1 MQHLGP
7 LLAEALMA
15 NIGGGSARSELD
27 TLADPLKK
35 LIFRQPRAK
44 AWLESALFNEN
55 FPSQKVD
62 AGEKKLFLQKVM
74 T

>member
-7 LLAEALMA
+7 LLAEALMT

-27 TLADPLKK
+27 ILADPLKK
-35 LIFRQPRAK
+35 LVFRQPRAK
-44 AWLESALFNEN
+44 AWLETALFNER
-55 FPSQKVD
+55 FPSQKVN
-62 AGEKKLFLQKVM
+62 AGEKRLFLQKVM